1 MRVEYWS
8 ADHEKWRTSEMDWDA
23 AWIAETNRLL
33 GWEMYRE
40 AE

>member
-1 MRVEYWS
+1 MVEYWS
-8 ADHEKWRTSEMDWDA
+8 DDHQEWRESKMDWDT
-23 AWIAETNRLL
+23 AWIAEMNLLL